1 MYFTVYSVLYYKNL
15 AIGGLL
21 DIKKYNK
28 LMKDIESGKY
38 TGNDELLLQFFNDAD
53 NAFLKPTHRWNG
65 RKPRIGVLIDDCMG
79 SLLYSKPRKLN
90 GLATY
95 SRHLGQLKKGGSI
108 GVSLFFLIQSFKAQ
122 TGGLNKVI
130 RNQATSLILFKTKDK
145 HAVKLSN
152 LFFFKKNFH
161 FFKLLFHNLKL
172 LLKLTLV

>member
-1 MYFTVYSVLYYKNL
+1 
-15 AIGGLL
+15 
-21 DIKKYNK
+21 
-28 LMKDIESGKY
+28 MKDIESGKY

-108 GVSLFFLIQSFKAQ
+108 GVSLFFLIQ
-122 TGGLNKVI
+122 GGLPVLV
-130 RNQATSLILFKTKDK
+130 SYGSIL
-145 HAVKLSN
+145 SIG
-152 LFFFKKNFH
+152 LFFSG
-161 FFKLLFHNLKL
+161 
-172 LLKLTLV
+172 TVI